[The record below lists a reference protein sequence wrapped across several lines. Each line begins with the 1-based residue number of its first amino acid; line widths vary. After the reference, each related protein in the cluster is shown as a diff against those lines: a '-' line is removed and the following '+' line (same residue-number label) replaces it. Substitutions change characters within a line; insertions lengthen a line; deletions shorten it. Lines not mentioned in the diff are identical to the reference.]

1 LASNDAAEKQVLH
14 WSGLL
19 YENVTKVLMFSVACP
34 KVIKI
39 YIKINILHTCLKI
52 VQLGESTE
60 IQGKILNVQN
70 FSADLSTET
79 VDALKVA

>member
-1 LASNDAAEKQVLH
+1 
-14 WSGLL
+14 
-19 YENVTKVLMFSVACP
+19 VACP
-34 KVIKI
+34 EAIKI